1 MSVEQAVF
9 TYENTKTVKGEK
21 LGYLTAIRY
30 LAPADESGVNVCPNA
45 GACKAVCLYTA
56 GRGIFASTQAA
67 RVLKTWD
74 RIDDRAGHLARA
86 SREIEAAQR
95 RAARLDVKLAVRMN
109 GTSDLSADA
118 IDLARRHPD
127 VRFYDYTKN
136 VGVMRS
142 YIAGQLPPNYH
153 LTLSYDPV
161 TVPWETVRSLDE
173 YQRATHG
180 TPFGVAVCFNT
191 RRSADLPTQ
200 WNGWDVEDGDEHD
213 LRFLDQHWGVS
224 WVVGL
229 RAKGAARKPGLSA
242 FTVVL
247 P

>member
-1 MSVEQAVF
+1 MSTEQAVF
-9 TYENTKTVKGEK
+9 TYENAKTVKGEK
-21 LGYLTAIRY
+21 LGWLTAIRY

-67 RVLKTWD
+67 RVLKTWE
-74 RIDDRAGHLARA
+74 RIDDRDGQLDRA
-86 SREIEAAQR
+86 SREVVAAQK
-95 RAARLDVKLAVRMN
+95 RAAKLNVKLAVRMN

-127 VRFYDYTKN
+127 VQFYDYTKN
-136 VGVMRS
+136 VGVMRR
-142 YIAGQLPPNYH
+142 YLRGDLPANYH

-161 TVPWETVRSLDE
+161 TVPWDVVEELAHTPGPRS
-173 YQRATHG
+173 
-180 TPFGVAVCFNT
+180 FGVAVCFNT
-191 RRSADLPTQ
+191 RRNAALPSM
-200 WNGWDVEDGDEHD
+200 WNWWRVIDGDEHD
-213 LRFLDQHWGVS
+213 LRFLDAPPGTS
-224 WVVGL
+224 AWVVGL